1 MKERTFDIVFNEG
14 LCDGLKLQAV
24 VVRDRLRACLVSIIG
39 RLLPG

>member
-24 VVRDRLRACLVSIIG
+24 VRDRLRACLVSIIG